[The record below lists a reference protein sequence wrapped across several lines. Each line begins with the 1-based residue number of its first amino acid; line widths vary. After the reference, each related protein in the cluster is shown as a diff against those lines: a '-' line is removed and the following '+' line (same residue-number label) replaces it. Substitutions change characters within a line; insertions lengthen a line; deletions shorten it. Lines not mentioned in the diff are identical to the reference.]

1 MGKLWIGGKK
11 AATGSISVNPQMVPG
26 VQPISIPLVLTNTP
40 NLANVDIF
48 VSDNSQQY
56 SIQPQIK
63 EVEKIVYVDRP
74 VEVEKIV
81 TVYNTQEVIKEVPV
95 YVDRIVE
102 KEVIKEIDKP
112 TIHVQFKEKIVEVEK
127 EVEKLV
133 NVYKVPMWCI
143 GVMAVEAAVVILMFV
158 K

>member
-1 MGKLWIGGKK
+1 MGKLWIGEKK
-11 AATGSISVNPQMVPG
+11 AISGSISVSPQMVPG

-56 SIQPQIK
+56 SIQHQIK
-63 EVEKIVYVDRP
+63 EVEKIIYVERP

-102 KEVIKEIDKP
+102 KEVDKP
-112 TIHVQFKEKIVEVEK
+112 TIHVQFKEVEKIVEVEK
-127 EVEKLV
+127 PV
-133 NVYKVPMWCI
+133 NVYKVPMWCF
-143 GVMAVEAAVVILMFV
+143 GAMAAEAVLAIIMYVV

>member
-1 MGKLWIGGKK
+1 MGKLWIGEKK
-11 AATGSISVNPQMVPG
+11 AVTGSISVNPQMVPG
-26 VQPISIPLVLTNTP
+26 VQPISVPLVLTNTP

-48 VSDNSQQY
+48 VSDKTFDAS
-56 SIQPQIK
+56 PLDR
-63 EVEKIVYVDRP
+63 EKIVYVDRP

-127 EVEKLV
+127 LV
-133 NVYKVPMWCI
+133 NVYKVPMWCV